1 MQVQFMNEQKIHI
14 MFTCN
19 YLSFYYISW
28 KQLRFPRASKYHN
41 GIIPVTISV
50 AAREL
55 IATKERVL

>member
-28 KQLRFPRASKYHN
+28 KQLRLSPAIMYHN
-41 GIIPVTISV
+41 GIILLPFQLLLVN
-50 AAREL
+50 
-55 IATKERVL
+55 